1 MRDEVEYTAVNT
13 SADSDCVLLEESKNT
28 ACAAPV
34 SATPPSYLINTCGH
48 ISNHYSPPSPLLID
62 DRDQPA
68 ALAPPD
74 SPASIN
80 MAPLDT
86 HVVTSEAGSQPDET
100 VATSENVS
108 NKNCTVRMKEPK
120 IMNGGS
126 VCSECQQVWLI
137 CPIELACRS
146 GASD

>member
-1 MRDEVEYTAVNT
+1 MRDGVEYTAVNT
-13 SADSDCVLLEESKNT
+13 SADSDCVLLEESNT
-28 ACAAPV
+28 TCAAPV
-34 SATPPSYLINTCGH
+34 SATPPSYLINTCDH

-62 DRDQPA
+62 DRHQPA

-74 SPASIN
+74 STASIN

-86 HVVTSEAGSQPDET
+86 HVVTSEAGSHPDET
-100 VATSENVS
+100 VAASSENVS
-108 NKNCTVRMKEPK
+108 NKNCTVRISEPK

-126 VCSECQQVWLI
+126 VCSESQQVWLI

-146 GASD
+146 